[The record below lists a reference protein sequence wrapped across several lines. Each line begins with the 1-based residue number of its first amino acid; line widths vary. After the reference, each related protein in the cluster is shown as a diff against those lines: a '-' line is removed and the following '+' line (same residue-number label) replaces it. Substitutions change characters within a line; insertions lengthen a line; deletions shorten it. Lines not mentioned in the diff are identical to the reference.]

1 MPPDDGEPLDA
12 ANVDSALGH
21 VLNEARALAANG
33 QDAAPL
39 LAAIDALVSAI
50 HEGEQRRV
58 NQARRFAHE
67 LRSPLNALAGWA
79 QILRDGGGDP
89 STATQAAGVIERSVA
104 ALARTIQT
112 YAD

>member
-1 MPPDDGEPLDA
+1 VSPDAEPVDA

-21 VLNEARALAANG
+21 VLSEARTLAANG
-33 QDAAPL
+33 RDAAPL
-39 LAAIDALVSAI
+39 LAAIDALQSAI
-50 HEGEQRRV
+50 HHGEQRRV
-58 NQARRFAHE
+58 ADTRRFAHE

-89 STATQAAGVIERSVA
+89 ATAAQAAAVIERSVA

-112 YAD
+112 YAE